1 MKILITGGAGTLG
14 LNITKQLLHKK
25 LDIAILDNFSTSR
38 PERLRGLEDAKLYK
52 GSVADE
58 AFLAGA
64 LSDFSPDVVIHSA
77 ASYADPNDWLSDV
90 ETNIIGAINL
100 SKICSSQGIENILNF
115 QTALCYGVP
124 INTPIT
130 INHPIQPQTSYAISK
145 AAAEQYLMNSG
156 LNVISLRIANVA
168 SPYLSIGPIPTFYK
182 RLKTGQSCFCT
193 DALRDF
199 LSFDDF
205 MAFIERVLNMPFET
219 ATYNISSGIGHTIK
233 DVYEA
238 VALHLGM
245 DPEGVEVR
253 PCSADDVQ
261 EVVLDPSAAEKTFD
275 WKARDDFQTLMQQ
288 QLDWYDQNGV
298 GEIYSHLK
306 K

>member
-14 LNITKQLLHKK
+14 INITKQLLYKK

-38 PERLRGLEDAKLYK
+38 PERLRGLEKAKLYK

-58 AFLAGA
+58 AFLASA
-64 LSDFSPDVVIHSA
+64 LGDFAPDVVIHSA

-100 SKICSSQGIENILNF
+100 SKLCNSQGIENILNF
-115 QTALCYGVP
+115 QTALCYGAP
-124 INTPIT
+124 IHTPIT

-145 AAAEQYLMNSG
+145 VAAEQYLMNSG

-168 SPYLSIGPIPTFYK
+168 SPYLSIGPVPTFYK
-182 RLKTGQSCFCT
+182 RLKARENCFCT

-205 MAFIERVLNMPFET
+205 MAFIEQILKMPFET
-219 ATYNISSGIGHTIK
+219 ATYNIGSGRGHTIK
-233 DVYEA
+233 DVYDA

-261 EVVLDPSAAEKTFD
+261 EVVLDPSAAEKKFG
-275 WKARDDFQTLMQQ
+275 WKARDNFQTLMQK
-288 QLDWYDQNGV
+288 QLEWYDLNGV